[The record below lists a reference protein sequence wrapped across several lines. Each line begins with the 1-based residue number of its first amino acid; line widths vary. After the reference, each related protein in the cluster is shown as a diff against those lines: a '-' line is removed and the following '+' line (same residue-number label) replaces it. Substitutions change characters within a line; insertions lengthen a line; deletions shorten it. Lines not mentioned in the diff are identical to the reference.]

1 MTSLEQPDPANANP
15 PENGVSARIGRMWH
29 DGKLST
35 MLLFLPPA
43 LFLFTVFV
51 ILPILNAAN
60 FSFYKWSGYGELTN
74 FVGMQNFQ
82 RLARHSVFHQSVA
95 NSIKLILVSLLIQI
109 PLALAMALLIYKRT
123 SVNTAFRLIFFAPY
137 ILAEVATGLIWSFI
151 FDGDYG
157 VSAQITQMLGQD
169 PVYVLADKRYAFL
182 TIITVI
188 VWKYFGY
195 HMMIFIAALQAV
207 PSDLIEAAEI
217 DGAGKWQT
225 VWHVKLPLISHALKL
240 SAFFA
245 IVGALQVFDII
256 IPLTNGGP
264 SNSTHSIV
272 SYLYYFGLAQMNV
285 GYGSAVGVVLF
296 LLCVLTAFGYKR
308 YAIGKGGSI

>member
-1 MTSLEQPDPANANP
+1 MKITTKA
-15 PENGVSARIGRMWH
+15 GVQSKGPVAKLKRMY
-29 DGKLST
+29 DEGKLT
-35 MLLFLPPA
+35 TIFLFLPPA
-43 LFLFTVFV
+43 LVLFTIFV
-51 ILPILNAAN
+51 IWPILNATN

-82 RLARHSVFHQSVA
+82 RLANHSIFHQSIW
-95 NSIKLILVSLLIQI
+95 NSVKLVLVSLLIQI
-109 PLALAMALLIYKRT
+109 PLALTMALLIYKKT

-157 VSAQITQMLGQD
+157 VTAQITQALGID
-169 PVYVLADKRYAFL
+169 PIYILADKNFAFL

-207 PSDLIEAAEI
+207 PHDLLEAAEI
-217 DGAGKWQT
+217 DGASPWRI
-225 VWHVKLPLISHALKL
+225 VWHVKIPLIAHAIKL

-272 SYLYYFGLAQMNV
+272 SYLYYFGLVQLNV

-296 LLCVLTAFGYKR
+296 LLCIVTAFSYKR
-308 YAIGKGGSI
+308 FAIDKGGEL